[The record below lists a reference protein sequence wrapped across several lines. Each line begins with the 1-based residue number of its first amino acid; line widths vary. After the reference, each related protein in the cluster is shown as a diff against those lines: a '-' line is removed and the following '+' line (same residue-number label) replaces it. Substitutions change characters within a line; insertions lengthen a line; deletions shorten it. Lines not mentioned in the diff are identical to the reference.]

1 MTALHVVVP
10 GTPQGQGRL
19 TTYGA
24 GRTGHSNAKTLLPW
38 RALVGAYTRR
48 AMHAR
53 AYYWGGTWP
62 LTGPVEL
69 SLRFYMPKPRT
80 VRRERPS
87 VPPDLDHLCRA
98 IGDALTKAG
107 AVEDDARIVALH
119 AAKFYPTA
127 GHRVHMDRPGCVI
140 DLSTVT
146 EVTT

>member
-24 GRTGHSNAKTLLPW
+24 GRTVHSNAKTLLPW
-38 RALVGAYTRR
+38 RALVVAYTRR
-48 AMHAR
+48 AMNA
-53 AYYWGGTWP
+53 AGGTWP

-69 SLRFYMPKPRT
+69 SLRFYLPRPRT
-80 VRRERPS
+80 VRRAL
-87 VPPDLDHLCRA
+87 PDRKPDVDHLVRA
-98 IGDALTKAG
+98 VGDSLSGLAI
-107 AVEDDARIVALH
+107 EDDARIVNLH
-119 AAKFYPTA
+119 AYKFYADMDNPF
-127 GHRVHMDRPGCVI
+127 HMDRPGCVI